1 MSKTSY
7 EFKETW
13 KTIILF
19 LILLTVLS
27 SIAYYAILKLN
38 PTSIYVGAL
47 MLSPALASFITLK
60 IRKRPI
66 SSLPWSLKELKY
78 LKLAYFTP
86 ILYVSIA
93 YALIWLFGFGSILNT
108 EKILQW
114 SNELGIDSSNQ
125 TIVIIVMVFL
135 LLTVGVVKNL
145 GSTLGEEIGWR
156 GFLIFEL
163 RKVMSFKSVAIVS
176 GLIWA
181 LYHFPIIDLIFG
193 KGENLLLHLS
203 AFTIMILGVSVIL
216 AYYTF
221 KSNSL
226 WPAAMYHSVHN
237 IYIQKICTPL
247 TISNDNTIFWIDE
260 YGFMIPIITTIFAI
274 YFWKKA
280 GKENL

>member
-1 MSKTSY
+1 MSKKST
-7 EFKETW
+7 ENREAW

-19 LILLTVLS
+19 LILLTALC

-38 PTSIYVGAL
+38 PTSIYVGVL

-66 SSLPWSLKELKY
+66 SSLPWNLKELKY
-78 LKLAYFTP
+78 LKCSYFTP

-93 YALIWLFGFGSILNT
+93 YVLIWFLGFGNLINS
-108 EKILQW
+108 EKIQQW
-114 SNELGIDSSNQ
+114 SNELGIVGSSQ
-125 TIVIIVMVFL
+125 TTIIIVMIIL
-135 LLTVGVVKNL
+135 LLTIGVVKNL

-181 LYHFPIIDLIFG
+181 IYHFPIINLMYGGGG
-193 KGENLLLHLS
+193 KLLLHLS
-203 AFTIMILGVSVIL
+203 AFTLMIIGVSVIL
-216 AYYTF
+216 TYYTF

-226 WPAAMYHSVHN
+226 WPAAVYHSVHN

-247 TISNDNTIFWIDE
+247 TISNATTTFWIDE
-260 YGFMIPIITTIFAI
+260 YGFMIPIVTTVFAF
-274 YFWKKA
+274 YFWRKA
-280 GKENL
+280 EKENL